1 MSIPT
6 KGNWGLIPAGGP
18 LGDMVHEVT
27 VPLLGPTQY
36 GQTQANVQDALSL
49 SWEED
54 GGRGGG
60 VVTSGAGARH
70 VCLACGGGAPG
81 EAGIM

>member
-27 VPLLGPTQY
+27 VPLLGPTQF
-36 GQTQANVQDALSL
+36 GQTQANDEDALSL
-49 SWEED
+49 PWGGGE
-54 GGRGGG
+54 GGRGG

-81 EAGIM
+81 EAGII